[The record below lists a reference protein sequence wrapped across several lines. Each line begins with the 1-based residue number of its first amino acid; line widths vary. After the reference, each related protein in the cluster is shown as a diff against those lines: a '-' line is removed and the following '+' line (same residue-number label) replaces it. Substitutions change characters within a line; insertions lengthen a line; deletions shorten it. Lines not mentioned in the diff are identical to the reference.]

1 MRVVCQP
8 PITVPARNWFA
19 VGVRGSETI
28 DGGGG
33 GQAEAGCW
41 LRMLRTSFSS
51 VGGVC
56 AKTAEAPA
64 MIRPRSPRMG
74 MRLRRM
80 ARNISELG
88 RWAKNHAASSVL
100 DKVMNV
106 DVFWPALVGSG
117 RTRNTIYTEAMRMV
131 SGVRNPVRLTINC

>member
-1 MRVVCQP
+1 M
-8 PITVPARNWFA
+8 
-19 VGVRGSETI
+19 

-33 GQAEAGCW
+33 GQIEAGCW
-41 LRMLRTSFSS
+41 LRILRTSFSS

-74 MRLRRM
+74 MWLRRM
-80 ARNISELG
+80 ARDISELRG
-88 RWAKNHAASSVL
+88 WAKHHTGSSVL
-100 DKVMNV
+100 DKIMNV
-106 DVFWPALVGSG
+106 DVFWSALIGSG
-117 RTRNTIYTEAMRMV
+117 RTRNAVYTDAMRMV